1 MINTAKRIVIKVGS
15 STLTYPTGMLNIRKI
30 ELLVKYICD
39 LQNSGRQFI
48 LVSSGAVSAGV
59 GKLGLGFNG
68 LNIEDKQAAAA
79 VGQCELMNMYS
90 KYFSEYGHTVAQV
103 LLTKDV
109 IDNESRRE
117 HAKSTFNKLLDMK
130 CIPIVNENDT
140 VSSEEIK
147 FGGNDTLS
155 AVVGWLT
162 DADLVINMSDVDG
175 LFDSDPRKNP
185 NAKLITTVKEIDS
198 QLLKGATLD
207 GSGRGIGGMRAKLI
221 AAQMCQSVGIM
232 MIIVNGAMPSILYDI
247 FNNEFKGTC
256 FIPNEIVASQMT
268 WSSI

>member
-1 MINTAKRIVIKVGS
+1 MISNAKRIVIKVGS

-30 ELLVKYICD
+30 ELLVKNICD

-59 GKLGLGFNG
+59 GKLGLVFGN
-68 LNIEDKQAAAA
+68 LDIEDKQAAAA

-109 IDNESRRE
+109 IDNEIRRE
-117 HAKSTFNKLLDMK
+117 HAKSTFSKLLDMK

-140 VSSEEIK
+140 ISSEEIK

-155 AVVGWLT
+155 SVVGWLSG
-162 DADLVINMSDVDG
+162 AELVINMSDVDG
-175 LFDSDPRKNP
+175 LFDSDPRTNP
-185 NAKLITTVKEIDS
+185 DAKLIERVEKINTTI
-198 QLLKGATLD
+198 LGNATVN
-207 GSGRGIGGMRAKLI
+207 GSGRGIGGMKAKLF
-221 AAQMCQSVGIM
+221 AAQMCQSVGIE
-232 MIIVNGAMPSILYDI
+232 MIIVNGAKPSILYDI
-247 FNNEFKGTC
+247 FENKYRGTY
-256 FIPNEIVASQMT
+256 FVPSESPSEQLK
-268 WSSI
+268 WSAL

>member
-1 MINTAKRIVIKVGS
+1 MIVNAKRIVIKVGS

-59 GKLGLGFNG
+59 GKLGLGFGG
-68 LNIEDKQAAAA
+68 LNIEVKQAAAA
-79 VGQCELMNMYS
+79 VGQCELMSMYS

-109 IDNESRRE
+109 IDNKVRCE
-117 HAKSTFNKLLDMK
+117 HAKSTFSKLLDMK

-140 VSSEEIK
+140 ISSEEIK

-162 DADLVINMSDVDG
+162 KADLVINMSDVDG
-175 LFDSDPRKNP
+175 LFDCDPRKNT
-185 NAKLITTVKEIDS
+185 N
-198 QLLKGATLD
+198 ATLIKKVD
-207 GSGRGIGGMRAKLI
+207 NIDDKLLETATLEGSGRGIGGMKAKLI
-221 AAQMCQSVGIM
+221 AAQMCQSVGIAM
-232 MIIVNGAMPSILYDI
+232 VIVNGAKPSILYDI
-247 FNNEFKGTC
+247 FDNNFKGTYFEPSKDC
-256 FIPNEIVASQMT
+256 SEVLK
-268 WSSI
+268 WSTI

>member
-1 MINTAKRIVIKVGS
+1 MIENFKRIVIKVGS

-30 ELLVKYICD
+30 ELLVKYISD

-59 GKLGLGFNG
+59 GKLGLGFEG
-68 LNIEDKQAAAA
+68 LDIEDKQAAAA

-109 IDNESRRE
+109 IDNEVRRA
-117 HAKSTFNKLLDMK
+117 HAKSTFSKLLDMK

-140 VSSEEIK
+140 ISSEEIK

-155 AVVGWLT
+155 AVVGWLS

-175 LFDSDPRKNP
+175 LFDSDPRKNI
-185 NAKLITTVKEIDS
+185 NSKLIEQVSDINDE
-198 QLLKGATLD
+198 LLGGATTD
-207 GSGRGIGGMRAKLI
+207 GSGRGIGGMRAKLS

-232 MIIVNGAMPSILYDI
+232 MVIVNGAKPEILYDI
-247 FNNEFKGTC
+247 INNNFKGTR
-256 FIPNEIVASQMT
+256 FLPKKNFSNQLK

>member
-1 MINTAKRIVIKVGS
+1 MINDSKIIVIKVGS

-59 GKLGLGFNG
+59 GKLGLGFGG
-68 LNIEDKQAAAA
+68 LGIEDKQAAAA
-79 VGQCELMNMYS
+79 VGQCELMSMYS

-109 IDNESRRE
+109 IDNEVRCE
-117 HAKSTFNKLLDMK
+117 HAKSTFSKLLDMK

-140 VSSEEIK
+140 ISSEEIK

-162 DADLVINMSDVDG
+162 NADLVINMSDVDG
-175 LFDSDPRKNP
+175 LYDSDPRINP
-185 NAKLITTVKEIDS
+185 DAKLIEKVNDINSE
-198 QLLKGATLD
+198 LLDGATLN
-207 GSGRGIGGMRAKLI
+207 GSGRGIGGMKAKVI
-221 AAQMCQSVGIM
+221 AAQMCQSVGISM
-232 MIIVNGAMPSILYDI
+232 VIVNGAKPSILYDI
-247 FNNEFKGTC
+247 FEDNFKGTH
-256 FIPNEIVASQMT
+256 FIPQKNFSSKLK
-268 WSSI
+268 WSTI

>member
-1 MINTAKRIVIKVGS
+1 MIENAKRIVIKVGS

-59 GKLGLGFNG
+59 GKLGLGFTG
-68 LNIEDKQAAAA
+68 LGIEDKQAAAA

-109 IDNESRRE
+109 IDNEVRRA
-117 HAKSTFNKLLDMK
+117 HAKSTFSKLLDMK

-140 VSSEEIK
+140 ISSEEIK

-175 LFDSDPRKNP
+175 LFDSDPRKNSE
-185 NAKLITTVKEIDS
+185 AKLIEKVEDIDTS
-198 QLLKGATLD
+198 LLDSATMD
-207 GSGRGIGGMRAKLI
+207 GSGRGIGGMKAKLL

-232 MIIVNGAMPSILYDI
+232 MVIVNGAKPSILYDI
-247 FNNEFKGTC
+247 FDNKFRGTC
-256 FIPNEIVASQMT
+256 FIPYKNYSTQLK
-268 WSSI
+268 WSSL